1 MEIVEK
7 CSFFSKP
14 LTLPDG
20 EDQDV
25 RLKDGK
31 FPEVFLNGIWSPI
44 CGHYFWNNDFG
55 ANLFCQRLTSNPT
68 STGHVIKRIDKP
80 LESDGIIIG
89 SCLRYDDWLSCS
101 GGCNDLGIGQGCADC
116 DAGSPASI
124 EIKCSHG
131 KASHQYF

>member
-68 STGHVIKRIDKP
+68 STGNVIKRTDKP
-80 LESDGIIIG
+80 LESDGIRIG
-89 SCLRYDDWLSCS
+89 GCLRYDDWLSCS
-101 GGCNDLGIGQGCADC
+101 GGCNDLGTGQGCADC
-116 DAGSPASI
+116 DANSPASI

-131 KASHQYF
+131 KA

>member
-1 MEIVEK
+1 MQQKNDLLHCVPFYLLEYLI
-7 CSFFSKP
+7 
-14 LTLPDG
+14 LLDG
-20 EDQDV
+20 GYQDV

-68 STGHVIKRIDKP
+68 STGNIIKRTDKP
-80 LESDGIIIG
+80 LERDGIRIG

-116 DAGSPASI
+116 DAGSPASL

-131 KASHQYF
+131 KA